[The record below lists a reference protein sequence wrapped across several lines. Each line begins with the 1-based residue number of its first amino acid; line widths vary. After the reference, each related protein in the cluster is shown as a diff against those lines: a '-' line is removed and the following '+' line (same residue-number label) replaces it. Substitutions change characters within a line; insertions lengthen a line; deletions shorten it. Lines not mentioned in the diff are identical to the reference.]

1 MFIPDPKSGRLP
13 IAYTPSYVVEVGF
26 EPTLRFLSLIQ
37 SQVACQLADS
47 TILRIIL
54 LYSLKSTFTAKQL
67 LCAVYAR
74 IELASP
80 HRQ

>member
-13 IAYTPSYVVEVGF
+13 IAYTPSFDVETGF
-26 EPTLRFLSLIQ
+26 EPVFRESKSRVLPARRLDNIENSFTLFS
-37 SQVACQLADS
+37 
-47 TILRIIL
+47 
-54 LYSLKSTFTAKQL
+54 KE
-67 LCAVYAR
+67 CAVYAR

>member
-13 IAYTPSYVVEVGF
+13 IAYTPSYVVEVGL
-26 EPTLRFLSLIQ
+26 EPTLKSLSLIQ

-47 TILRIIL
+47 TILRIFL

-67 LCAVYAR
+67 LRAVYDGYDP
-74 IELASP
+74 STP
-80 HRQ
+80 P